1 MISRYKNLKKTYLQW
16 LERLLLQLLVVVLL
30 VVLILA
36 VLQCFVELGGGRE
49 EDEGS
54 KADDERKINTAT

>member
-1 MISRYKNLKKTYLQW
+1 MLLLRW
-16 LERLLLQLLVVVLL
+16 LLLLQLLVVVLL

-36 VLQCFVELGGGRE
+36 VLRCFVELGGGRE